1 MSSFFRFLS
10 LAWVL
15 NISLITHGAEE
26 KKSPEVPV
34 KAVVDTTLTTQS
46 GHIRQLAFDGDKDS
60 YFASE
65 KNLRKTDHFTLVFTK
80 PIAVKSLVVT
90 TGKPKGGDALE
101 SGSIEASSD
110 GKTFKQLATFKDGQ
124 ARAGQQIGKFIAIR
138 IRANEDMKH
147 PLVIREIA
155 IDSEPAVA
163 IFKYPVEFS
172 VDVSDAP
179 EMKEWAEKA
188 ARICEREYTMI
199 NEELK
204 SAGFKPP
211 RTVKMSLKSDYDGV
225 AYASRGEIT
234 GSVKY
239 FKAHLDDIG
248 AMVHET
254 THIVQQYRTR
264 NNPGW
269 LVEGIA
275 DYVRFFK
282 YEPGKIGPISA
293 RRAHYDGSYRVTAAF
308 LQYLTTQ
315 YDKEIVLKLNKAM
328 REGEYKDSIFKA
340 LTKKTL
346 KELDDEWRAT
356 LKRPE

>member
-10 LAWVL
+10 LAWAL
-15 NISLITHGAEE
+15 NISLIRTAEE

-46 GHIRQLAFDGDKDS
+46 GPSAIGLRWRQGFLFRFGKESSQDRPFHARFHKANRCEVTRGHDGQ
-60 YFASE
+60 
-65 KNLRKTDHFTLVFTK
+65 T
-80 PIAVKSLVVT
+80 
-90 TGKPKGGDALE
+90 KGGDALE

-124 ARAGQQIGKFIAIR
+124 AGAGQQIGKFIAIR

-204 SAGFKPP
+204 SA
-211 RTVKMSLKSDYDGV
+211 
-225 AYASRGEIT
+225 AS
-234 GSVKY
+234 
-239 FKAHLDDIG
+239 
-248 AMVHET
+248 
-254 THIVQQYRTR
+254 
-264 NNPGW
+264 N
-269 LVEGIA
+269 
-275 DYVRFFK
+275 
-282 YEPGKIGPISA
+282 
-293 RRAHYDGSYRVTAAF
+293 RRAPSKCR
-308 LQYLTTQ
+308 
-315 YDKEIVLKLNKAM
+315 
-328 REGEYKDSIFKA
+328 
-340 LTKKTL
+340 
-346 KELDDEWRAT
+346 
-356 LKRPE
+356 